1 VNQAPVP
8 GPNVIGA
15 TGGSGTRVIASIVRS
30 AGMFIG
36 SELNAYEDAVD
47 FGRYSDRWI
56 NTYVAARQAPP
67 PEVTTSMAAELTELV
82 EHHCSTMPAD
92 ACCWGWKEPR
102 SIYLL
107 SFFEKEFPDLRF
119 LHIVRDGRDIAFS
132 RNQQQLMKH
141 GPAVLEGR
149 KSWRRPVR
157 SIALWSRVNLMAAE
171 YGERVLGDRYM
182 LVRFEDLC
190 AEPARVI
197 EAVYSFFGLEGDVAS
212 AAAEVN
218 PPEGIGRWQ
227 GQRKGLVRTLE
238 RQAEPAL
245 RRFGYL

>member
-67 PEVTTSMAAELTELV
+67 PEVASAMAAELDDLV
-82 EHHCSTMPAD
+82 ADHRSTMPAD
-92 ACCWGWKEPR
+92 ARRWGWKEPR

-107 SFFEKEFPDLRF
+107 PFFDGHFDDLRF
-119 LHIVRDGRDIAFS
+119 LHVVRDGRDMAFS
-132 RNQQQLMKH
+132 DNQQQLMKH
-141 GPAVLEGR
+141 GSAVLEGR
-149 KSWRRPVR
+149 VSRRRPLR
-157 SIALWSRVNLMAAE
+157 SIALWNKVNLMAAD
-171 YGERVLGDRYM
+171 YGERVLGPRY
-182 LVRFEDLC
+182 LLLRFEDLC
-190 AEPARVI
+190 DEPERTIGRA
-197 EAVYSFFGLEGDVAS
+197 FDFLGLEGDPQA
-212 AAAEVN
+212 AAAEVHA
-218 PPEGIGRWQ
+218 PKGLGRWRSR
-227 GQRKGLVRTLE
+227 RKGLLRALE
-238 RQAEPAL
+238 QQAEPAL
-245 RRFGYL
+245 RRFGYA